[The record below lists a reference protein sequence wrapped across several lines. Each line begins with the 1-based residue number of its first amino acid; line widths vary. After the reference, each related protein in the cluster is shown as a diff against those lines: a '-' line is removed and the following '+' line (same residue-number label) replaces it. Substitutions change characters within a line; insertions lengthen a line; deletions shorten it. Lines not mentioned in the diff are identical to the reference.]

1 MEFNRHP
8 HLEGQHSFLAAS
20 KYHWINYD
28 EEKLET
34 AYRQYQAIALGTRYH
49 ALAKE
54 LIELGVPLRKS
65 RKTLNLYVN
74 DAIGFGLTPEQV
86 LFYSINAF
94 GTADAIGYD
103 EKKRFLRIHDLKT
116 GRTPTS
122 FHQLEVYEAYF
133 CLEYHLQPTEFD
145 CELRIYQNNEIQAA
159 KPDPEDIF
167 GIMDK
172 IITFDKRIEQIK
184 MEG

>member
-1 MEFNRHP
+1 MNFNTHS
-8 HLEGQHSFLAAS
+8 HLEGQHSFLSAS

-28 EEKLET
+28 EEKLEA
-34 AYRQYQAIALGTRYH
+34 AYRKYKAAALGTRKH
-49 ALAKE
+49 ALAAE
-54 LIELGVPLRKS
+54 LIELGIRLPKTRT
-65 RKTLNLYVN
+65 TLNMYVN

-116 GRTPTS
+116 GETAVS

-133 CLEYHLQPTEFD
+133 CLEYHKQPTEFD
-145 CELRIYQNNEIQAA
+145 CELRIYQNDAIEAA
-159 KPDPEDIF
+159 SPDPEDIF
-167 GIMDK
+167 KIMDR
-172 IITFDKRIEQIK
+172 IITFDKRIEELK
-184 MEG
+184 LEV